1 MRHNRSQTRQRRSHH
16 GLTAP
21 ELSVCSNCGAH
32 HRPHHMCL
40 SCGFYNGRQVLD
52 LASEK
57 EKRTARMQAKKE
69 RIKGALGEEAAAPAT
84 DAKN

>member
-1 MRHNRSQTRQRRSHH
+1 MRHNRSQTKQRRSHH

-21 ELSVCSNCGAH
+21 ELSVCKNCGAF

-52 LASEK
+52 LAAEK
-57 EKRTARMQAKKE
+57 EKRQARMQAKKE
-69 RIKGALGEEAAAPAT
+69 RIKGALGETAET
-84 DAKN
+84 TETKN